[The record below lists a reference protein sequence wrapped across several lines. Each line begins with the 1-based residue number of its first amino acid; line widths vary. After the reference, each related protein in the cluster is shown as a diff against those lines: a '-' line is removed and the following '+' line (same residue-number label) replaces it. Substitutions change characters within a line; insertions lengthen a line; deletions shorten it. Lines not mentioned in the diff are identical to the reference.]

1 MTTPEFDLLIK
12 NVRVVRPHGSVVHDS
27 DIAIRDG
34 RFALVAPGIDVAR
47 AKQVHD
53 GRGRLAFPGVVDAHM
68 HSGIYSPLIE
78 DAVDL
83 ISDADIVMVIGTS
96 LKVYPA
102 AGLVEFAPDDALC
115 VLIDPHPN
123 LGPSVADREL
133 FIVEERAATGV
144 PRVVQALLEQL

>member
-1 MTTPEFDLLIK
+1 M
-12 NVRVVRPHGSVVHDS
+12 
-27 DIAIRDG
+27 
-34 RFALVAPGIDVAR
+34 
-47 AKQVHD
+47 
-53 GRGRLAFPGVVDAHM
+53 RLAGMWTPNVWFGEPV
-68 HSGIYSPLIE
+68 PLIE